1 MDFTFDRLVI
11 LVAAAAA
18 SAAVI
23 LAPCAR
29 FWCRRWRR
37 ALAAALYYRDEAHT
51 AHRLYLEQ
59 LGRSAVFAAENE
71 LLRAVVK
78 DAALPASAR
87 ELLARGVN

>member
-1 MDFTFDRLVI
+1 VSNFEAML
-11 LVAAAAA
+11 
-18 SAAVI
+18 I
-23 LAPCAR
+23 LATSASISALTFFVPALGY
-29 FWCRRWRR
+29 WRR
-37 ALAAALYYRDEAHT
+37 RHVRVLDSALYYRAKAIA